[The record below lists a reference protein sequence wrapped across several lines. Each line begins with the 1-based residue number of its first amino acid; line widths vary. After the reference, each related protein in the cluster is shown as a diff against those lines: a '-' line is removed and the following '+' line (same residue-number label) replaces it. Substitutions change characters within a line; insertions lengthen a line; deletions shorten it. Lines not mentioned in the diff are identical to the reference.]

1 MRIVCYEMVACVVA
15 YTQTAEREAKDGLG
29 STRRQLDNDSGSD
42 IVICSLLL

>member
-1 MRIVCYEMVACVVA
+1 MRIVCYEIGGVRCGI
-15 YTQTAEREAKDGLG
+15 QTAERQAKDVLG

>member
-1 MRIVCYEMVACVVA
+1 MKWWSALWHTQ
-15 YTQTAEREAKDGLG
+15 TQTAEREEKDGLG